1 MKTYLYILTL
11 TFVMA
16 STTMAAPK
24 VTNEQTFK
32 LKYLSEVTH
41 GQVIHTV
48 EIKAHDFNEA
58 LTKSRKKCMNDLLDR
73 NVASDDIVDMCANPR
88 L

>member
-16 STTMAAPK
+16 STTMAG
-24 VTNEQTFK
+24 VQSQEQTFK

-41 GQVIHTV
+41 GRVIHTV

-58 LTKSRKKCMNDLLDR
+58 MTKSRKKCLNDLLDR
-73 NVASDDIVDMCANPR
+73 KVASEDIIDMCANPR